1 MRVNVIGSGFM
12 GKQIAALLSVIGFDI
27 LIWEKTD
34 TNLVSDIKIDIR
46 KIEKINKTKNLGK
59 IDVVNELNKLENNIT
74 IETVKEDLET
84 KKEVFKILK
93 FKNNLFSNTSSL
105 KLSSIGDNIN
115 GLHFMNPITVK
126 FIEVCKVKDFSEE
139 KISLILNKLRNI
151 SYEIYNV
158 EDSPGY
164 IINKILFNDIS
175 FFFYLYEVEKIN
187 IKNINKIYLSNIK
200 NFNPVRIINLIGV
213 DTCLEILINLN
224 KHDTKYYVPY
234 TLKNAVK
241 EKILGNKNRT
251 RFKI

>member
-84 KKEVFKILK
+84 KKEVFKSLK

-187 IKNINKIYLSNIK
+187 IKNINKI
-200 NFNPVRIINLIGV
+200 
-213 DTCLEILINLN
+213 
-224 KHDTKYYVPY
+224 
-234 TLKNAVK
+234 
-241 EKILGNKNRT
+241 
-251 RFKI
+251 

>member
-84 KKEVFKILK
+84 KKEVFKSLK

-224 KHDTKYYVPY
+224 KHDTKYYVPSDQGF
-234 TLKNAVK
+234 
-241 EKILGNKNRT
+241 I
-251 RFKI
+251 